1 MAAPTESSNSRDKIL
16 DAAADL
22 MAKRGVTQLT
32 IQATADAVGITKAGL
47 IYHFKT
53 RDDLLT
59 ALVERMVAELDAQV
73 GVPAPNDAEPVS
85 PRAKMAEL
93 TSFTFDMPASQ
104 KQLMTNMLAAASAH
118 PHLLPPVQAL
128 FARSYE
134 ALDRGPKAGL
144 AQLLSVALDGLLLL
158 ELLQLHEFTPD
169 QRAAMRKTVE
179 KLARDLP

>member
-1 MAAPTESSNSRDKIL
+1 MAAHTESSNSRDKIL

-22 MAKRGVTQLT
+22 LATRGVTQLT

-59 ALVERMVAELDAQV
+59 ALVERMVADLDGQV
-73 GVPAPNDAEPVS
+73 GVPAPNDAKPLS
-85 PRAKMAEL
+85 PRATMAEL

-104 KQLMTNMLAAASAH
+104 KQLMTNMLGAASAH

-134 ALDRGPKAGL
+134 ALDCGPKAGL

>member
-1 MAAPTESSNSRDKIL
+1 MAATNESSNSRDRIL

-22 MAKRGVTQLT
+22 MAERGVTHLT

-59 ALVERMVAELDAQV
+59 ALVERMVAELDAQI
-73 GVPAPNDAEPVS
+73 GAPAPDDSKPVS
-85 PRAKMAEL
+85 LREKMAEL
-93 TSFTFDMPASQ
+93 ASFTFDMPAGR
-104 KQLMTNMLAAASAH
+104 KQLMANMLAAASAH

-128 FARSYE
+128 FARSYD

-169 QRAAMRKTVE
+169 QRAAMRETVE
-179 KLARDLP
+179 ELARGLP

>member
-1 MAAPTESSNSRDKIL
+1 MTAISESSNSRDRIL

-22 MAKRGVTQLT
+22 VTERGFTHLT
-32 IQATADAVGITKAGL
+32 IQATADAAGLTKAGL
-47 IYHFKT
+47 IYRFKT

-59 ALVERMVAELDAQV
+59 ALVERMVAELATQV
-73 GVPAPNDAEPVS
+73 CIPAPDDAKPIS
-85 PRAKMAEL
+85 LQAKMAEL

-104 KQLMTNMLAAASAH
+104 KKLMANMLAAASAH

-128 FARSYE
+128 FTRSYE
-134 ALDRGPKAGL
+134 ALDHGPKVGL
-144 AQLLSVALDGLLLL
+144 AQLLSVALDGLLLI

-179 KLARDLP
+179 ELARGLP

>member
-1 MAAPTESSNSRDKIL
+1 MAAPNESSNSRDKIL

-22 MAKRGVTQLT
+22 MAERGVTQLT

-73 GVPAPNDAEPVS
+73 GIPAPDDAEPIS
-85 PRAKMAEL
+85 LRAKMAEL

-104 KQLMTNMLAAASAH
+104 KKLMANMLAAASAH

-128 FARSYE
+128 FTRSYE
-134 ALDRGPKAGL
+134 ALDHGPKAGL

-169 QRAAMRKTVE
+169 QRAAMRKAVE
-179 KLARDLP
+179 ELARGLP